1 MMTFAQAAGHA
12 LDATHAAMDFSRKLE
27 KATAI
32 LNEEADRD
40 GQHARLSDMLRV
52 NAAALAAHPTPRDLL
67 SRNYQR
73 LMESMQGDSS
83 RWPAGMTAPDI
94 HLAAQA
100 FWRAASALG

>member
-1 MMTFAQAAGHA
+1 MMTFAQAAGRA
-12 LDATHAAMDFSRKLE
+12 MDATHAAMDLSLKLE
-27 KATAI
+27 KAAAI

-52 NAAALAAHPTPRDLL
+52 NALALAAHPSPRELL

-73 LMESMQGDSS
+73 LMESMQGDSA
-83 RWPAGMTAPDI
+83 RWPAGMTATDV

-100 FWRAASALG
+100 CWNAAAALD